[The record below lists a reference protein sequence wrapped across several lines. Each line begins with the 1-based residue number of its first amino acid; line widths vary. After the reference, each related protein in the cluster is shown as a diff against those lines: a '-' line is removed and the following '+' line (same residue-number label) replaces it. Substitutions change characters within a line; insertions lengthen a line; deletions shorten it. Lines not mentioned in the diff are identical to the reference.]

1 MTANNLFV
9 LQICL
14 GSIMHLYQQQKS
26 NSPSDKK
33 YYKCP
38 LLYKALN
45 PIPNTHTNRDLR
57 TIVCFNFQTQNLQ
70 KSHWHFLRYPE
81 DSTAITL
88 LQVFSKMLKSANKTL
103 SKRKFSDRH
112 AGSCFSM
119 EHSWGVHGEKRRKK
133 SSWPGQVLL
142 PALQGSEWCRI
153 R

>member
-70 KSHWHFLRYPE
+70 ESHWHFLG
-81 DSTAITL
+81 TL
-88 LQVFSKMLKSANKTL
+88 KI
-103 SKRKFSDRH
+103 
-112 AGSCFSM
+112 
-119 EHSWGVHGEKRRKK
+119 
-133 SSWPGQVLL
+133 
-142 PALQGSEWCRI
+142 ALQSHYFRCFLKCSNLLTRHWVKESLVTDMQVAVSVWNIPEESMVRRDGRSQAGQDRCYCQHYRVQNGAG
-153 R
+153 